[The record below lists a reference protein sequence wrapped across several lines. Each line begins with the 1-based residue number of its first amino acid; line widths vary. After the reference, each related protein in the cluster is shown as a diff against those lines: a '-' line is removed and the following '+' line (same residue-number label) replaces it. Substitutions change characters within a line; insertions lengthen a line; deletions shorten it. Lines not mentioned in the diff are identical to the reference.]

1 MNDESALMF
10 MVCANDESALVFMV
24 RANDERALMFM
35 VRANDERALLMF
47 MVRANVRKCANVYG
61 RATLFNFNAEDFE
74 DWILNLLDINT

>member
-1 MNDESALMF
+1 MFMVRTNDES
-10 MVCANDESALVFMV
+10 
-24 RANDERALMFM
+24 ALMFM
-35 VRANDERALLMF
+35 VRANDESALMF